1 MGCLRCWSDL
11 VARERHIPSSLPAL
25 PNRTGQLIDILRSDI
40 GARKLQPGERLPT
53 EQELVAR
60 FQVSRTVVREAI
72 ASLRAEGL
80 VITRQGAGAFVAEG
94 AATRPF
100 RIVSDELRSLAEVL
114 NVMQLRLAVEVEA
127 AGIAAENR
135 NGRAINELGRCLD
148 VIDDAIRA
156 GEVAIEEDFAFH
168 FAIAAATGNPQ
179 FERFMRFL
187 GSVIIPRQTLGV
199 GMDDAERRRTYLTH
213 IQVEHRTIY
222 AAIRDASAGDAR
234 RAMRR
239 HLEHAR
245 DRYKR
250 LFESPE

>member
-1 MGCLRCWSDL
+1 M
-11 VARERHIPSSLPAL
+11 ARDARTPSSLPVL
-25 PNRTGQLIDILRSDI
+25 LNRTGQLIDILRSEI
-40 GARKLQPGERLPT
+40 RARKLQPGERLPT

-80 VITRQGAGAFVAEG
+80 VMTRQGAGAFVAEG
-94 AATRPF
+94 AAARPF
-100 RIVSDELRSLAEVL
+100 RIVSDELRSLTEVL

-135 NGRAINELGRCLD
+135 NARALTEMGRCLD

-156 GEVAIEEDFAFH
+156 GEAAVDEDFAFH
-168 FAIAAATGNPQ
+168 IAIAAATGNPQ

-187 GSVIIPRQTLGV
+187 GSVIIPRQTLRI
-199 GMDDAERRRTYLTH
+199 GMDDAAERRSYLSQ

-222 AAIRDASAGDAR
+222 AAIRDANVEDAR
-234 RAMRR
+234 HAARQ
-239 HLEHAR
+239 HLELSR
-245 DRYKR
+245 ERYRR
-250 LFESPE
+250 LFEDPV

>member
-1 MGCLRCWSDL
+1 M
-11 VARERHIPSSLPAL
+11 
-25 PNRTGQLIDILRSDI
+25 LRSEI
-40 GARKLQPGERLPT
+40 RARKLQPGERLPT

-80 VITRQGAGAFVAEG
+80 IITRQGAGAFVAES
-94 AATRPF
+94 ALTRPF
-100 RIVSDELRSLAEVL
+100 RIASDDLRSLTEVV
-114 NVMQLRLAVEVEA
+114 NVMQLRIAVEVEA

-135 NGRAINELGRCLD
+135 NARALNDLGSALD

-187 GSVIIPRQTLGV
+187 GSVIIPRQTLRV
-199 GMDDAERRRTYLTH
+199 GMDDPAERRAYLTQ
-213 IQVEHRTIY
+213 IQVEHRAIY
-222 AAIRDASAGDAR
+222 AAIRDASGEEAR
-234 RAMRR
+234 RATRQ
-239 HLEHAR
+239 HLERAR

-250 LFESPE
+250 LFEGAR